1 MLALSKHPWYITEV
15 QMKYHCLKESISIIA
30 INRENEIKRI
40 YFIWN
45 STMLWLCLIIKAIN
59 QIKKNTEGKKS
70 IMDTN
75 ETTNN

>member
-40 YFIWN
+40 YFI
-45 STMLWLCLIIKAIN
+45 
-59 QIKKNTEGKKS
+59 
-70 IMDTN
+70 
-75 ETTNN
+75 